1 MKLRNSAIFLHN
13 PAYLWLWIT
22 LLVWWSGLAG
32 RDFYLFPALIF
43 IGICSYHILKKQE
56 LIISTKWI
64 TSTSGQRWIIF
75 IFFLHVVLYLVITIL
90 KYYSFRWNVWD
101 VGSYSNMLYN
111 ISQGRFYSS
120 YLGSHIWGDHFSP
133 SMSPLALFYLWIPST
148 HWVTLAKTVAYLSVP
163 LLIYK
168 ICKESFQ
175 NKEQAWSVT
184 VILGAAWMLFY
195 APALNSLYYE
205 FQPSALAPP
214 FILYA
219 FLCFQR
225 KLWLRFWFTMI
236 VILGFKENL
245 GAVWIGFGCFM
256 VLASPNKKM
265 GFFLISGGIISIY
278 LIMFHVM
285 PYFRN
290 FEESWSMPVGPF
302 QDIPGKLIYLFKI
315 LIPLGFLP
323 LMFWRFGIIAG
334 PAIGVNLLSS
344 GPNMYSTSYHYDDIP
359 ATLLMLAM
367 ILIVSSGRHKLE
379 FWEKKKAGQWL
390 LAGWIVFVLG
400 MLPSSPMRELYA
412 SIPDK
417 LHWVIRKELI
427 EFDQFSK
434 GEPIAVQTSLGP
446 QFNRTNILAITQD
459 SNGNCA
465 PMHRD
470 LLVPETKYLVF
481 AKKLNHYLINDLEQC
496 LKRMNLS
503 NDFEKLTEYKHL
515 QIYKLIYSKKK
526 SLLNRI

>member
-1 MKLRNSAIFLHN
+1 
-13 PAYLWLWIT
+13 
-22 LLVWWSGLAG
+22 
-32 RDFYLFPALIF
+32 
-43 IGICSYHILKKQE
+43 
-56 LIISTKWI
+56 
-64 TSTSGQRWIIF
+64 
-75 IFFLHVVLYLVITIL
+75 
-90 KYYSFRWNVWD
+90 
-101 VGSYSNMLYN
+101 
-111 ISQGRFYSS
+111 
-120 YLGSHIWGDHFSP
+120 
-133 SMSPLALFYLWIPST
+133 
-148 HWVTLAKTVAYLSVP
+148 LAKTVAYLSVP
-163 LLIYK
+163 LLIHK

-256 VLASPNKKM
+256 VLATPNKKM

-323 LMFWRFGIIAG
+323 LIFWRFGIIAG

-344 GPNMYSTSYHYDDIP
+344 GPKMYSTSYHYDDIP
-359 ATLLMLAM
+359 STLLMVAM
-367 ILIVSSGRHKLE
+367 VLIVSSGSFNLR
-379 FWEKKKAGQWL
+379 FWEEKKAGQWL
-390 LAGWIVFVLG
+390 LAGWIVCVLIL
-400 MLPSSPMRELYA
+400 LPSSPMRKLYA

-417 LHWVIRKELI
+417 LHRVIQKELI

-446 QFNRTNILAITQD
+446 HFNRTNILAITQD

-465 PMHRD
+465 PMQRD
-470 LLVPETKYLVF
+470 LLAVETKYLVF
-481 AKKLNHYLINDLEQC
+481 AKSLNHYLIEDLEQC
-496 LKRMNLS
+496 LKKINLS
-503 NDFEKLTEYKHL
+503 RDYEILHAYQNLH
-515 QIYKLIYSKKK
+515 IYKKI
-526 SLLNRI
+526 N

>member
-1 MKLRNSAIFLHN
+1 MKLSVASVIPQN
-13 PAYLWLWIT
+13 PVFLWLWIT

-32 RDFYLFPALIF
+32 RDFFLVPALIF
-43 IGICSYHILKKQE
+43 VGIYTYQIRNKQPS
-56 LIISTKWI
+56 IITTKW
-64 TSTSGQRWIIF
+64 TNSSYSL
-75 IFFLHVVLYLVITIL
+75 FLVHVVLNLAITIL

-120 YLGSHIWGDHFSP
+120 YLGTHNWGDHFSP
-133 SMSPLALFYLWIPST
+133 SMSPLALFYLWFPST

-163 LLIYK
+163 LLIHK

-256 VLASPNKKM
+256 VLATPNKKM

-323 LMFWRFGIIAG
+323 LIFWRFGIIAG

-344 GPNMYSTSYHYDDIP
+344 GPKMYSTSYHYDDIP
-359 ATLLMLAM
+359 STLLMVAM
-367 ILIVSSGRHKLE
+367 VLIVSSGSLKLR
-379 FWEKKKAGQWL
+379 FWEEKKAGQWL
-390 LAGWIVFVLG
+390 LAGWIVCVLG
-400 MLPSSPMRELYA
+400 MLPPSPMRELYA

-417 LHWVIRKELI
+417 LHRVIRKELI

-465 PMHRD
+465 PMRRVSCGNKIFSICKI
-470 LLVPETKYLVF
+470 L
-481 AKKLNHYLINDLEQC
+481 
-496 LKRMNLS
+496 
-503 NDFEKLTEYKHL
+503 
-515 QIYKLIYSKKK
+515 K
-526 SLLNRI
+526 SLFN

>member
-1 MKLRNSAIFLHN
+1 MKLRVSSVIPQN
-13 PAYLWLWIT
+13 PVFLWLWIT

-32 RDFYLFPALIF
+32 RDIFLVPALIF
-43 IGICSYHILKKQE
+43 FCIYIYQTLNKQTS
-56 LIISTKWI
+56 IITTKWI
-64 TSTSGQRWIIF
+64 NSNYTNRWLLPL
-75 IFFLHVVLYLVITIL
+75 FLVHVVLILTITIL

-101 VGSYSNMLYN
+101 VGSYSNVLYN

-120 YLGSHIWGDHFSP
+120 YLGTHNWGDHFSP
-133 SMSPLALFYLWIPST
+133 SMSPLALFYLWLPST
-148 HWVTLAKTVAYLSVP
+148 HWLTLAKTVAYLSVP
-163 LLIYK
+163 PLIHK

-184 VILGAAWMLFY
+184 VIIGVGWMLFY

-236 VILGFKENL
+236 VILGFKEYL

-256 VLASPNKKM
+256 VLATPNKKM
-265 GFFLISGGIISIY
+265 GFFLISGGVISIY
-278 LIMFHVM
+278 LIMFYIM

-315 LIPLGFLP
+315 LMPLGFLP
-323 LMFWRFGIIAG
+323 LIFWRFGIIAG

-344 GPNMYSTSYHYDDIP
+344 NPKMYSTSYHYDDIP
-359 ATLLMLAM
+359 STLLMVA
-367 ILIVSSGRHKLE
+367 IVLIVSSGRLKLGFLE
-379 FWEKKKAGQWL
+379 GKRAGQLL
-390 LAGWIVFVLG
+390 LAGWIACLIG
-400 MLPSSPMRELYA
+400 MLPASPMRELYA
-412 SIPDK
+412 SIPDNM
-417 LHWVIRKELI
+417 HMGIRKELI

-434 GEPIAVQTSLGP
+434 DEPIAVQTSLGP
-446 QFNRTNILAITQD
+446 QFNRTNILAISQY

-465 PMHRD
+465 PMQRD
-470 LLVPETKYLVF
+470 MLVAETKYLVF
-481 AKKLNHYLINDLEQC
+481 AKSLNHYLIEDLEQC
-496 LKRMNLS
+496 LNKMNMSKDYEIL
-503 NDFEKLTEYKHL
+503 NEYQNL
-515 QIYKLIYSKKK
+515 QIYKK
-526 SLLNRI
+526 NN

>member
-1 MKLRNSAIFLHN
+1 MKLSVSSVIPQN
-13 PAYLWLWIT
+13 PILLWLWIT

-32 RDFYLFPALIF
+32 RDLFLVPALIF
-43 IGICSYHILKKQE
+43 VVIYTYQIRNKKPSIIATNWTNSSNAKRW
-56 LIISTKWI
+56 LISL
-64 TSTSGQRWIIF
+64 
-75 IFFLHVVLYLVITIL
+75 FLVHVVLNLAITIL

-120 YLGSHIWGDHFSP
+120 YLGTHNWGDHFSP
-133 SMSPLALFYLWIPST
+133 SMSPLALFYLWVPST

-163 LLIYK
+163 LLIHK

-236 VILGFKENL
+236 VLLGFKEHL
-245 GAVWIGFGCFM
+245 GAVWIGFGCYM
-256 VLASPNKKM
+256 VLVTAHKKT
-265 GFFLISGGIISIY
+265 GLFLIAGGIVAVY
-278 LIMFHVM
+278 LIMFQVM

-290 FEESWSMPVGPF
+290 YEESWNMVIGPF
-302 QDIPGKLIYLFKI
+302 QDVPAKLLYLFKL
-315 LIPLGFLP
+315 LIPFAFLP
-323 LMFWRFGIIAG
+323 VIFWRIGILAG
-334 PAIGVNLLSS
+334 PAIGVNILSANPS
-344 GPNMYSTSYHYDDIP
+344 MYSTGYHYDDLSS
-359 ATLLMLAM
+359 TLLMIAM
-367 ILIVSSGRHKLE
+367 ILIMSANFGKFKIWQKRSS
-379 FWEKKKAGQWL
+379 GQWL
-390 LAGWIVFVLG
+390 ILVWLVCVLTL
-400 MLPSSPMRELYA
+400 LPSSPMRELYA

-417 LHWVIRKELI
+417 RHRVIRNELI

-434 GEPIAVQTSLGP
+434 GESIAVQTSLGP
-446 QFNRTNILAITQD
+446 QFNRTNILAIAQD
-459 SNGNCA
+459 SNGNCS
-465 PMHRD
+465 PMQRD
-470 LLVPETKYLVF
+470 LLVAETKYLVF
-481 AKKLNHYLINDLEQC
+481 AKSLNHYLIEDLEQC
-496 LKRMNLS
+496 LKKINLS
-503 NDFEKLTEYKHL
+503 KDYEILHAYQNLH
-515 QIYKLIYSKKK
+515 IYKKI
-526 SLLNRI
+526 N